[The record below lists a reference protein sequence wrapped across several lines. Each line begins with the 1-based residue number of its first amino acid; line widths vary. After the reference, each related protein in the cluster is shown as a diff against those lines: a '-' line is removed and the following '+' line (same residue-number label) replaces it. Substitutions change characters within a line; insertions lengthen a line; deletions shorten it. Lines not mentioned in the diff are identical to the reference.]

1 MKEIYLDNA
10 ATTRVHPQVAEKMMD
25 TMVNNYGNPS
35 SLHRLGIRGEQA
47 VKEVRELI
55 AKTLNCQS
63 NEIYFTSGGT
73 EGNNMII
80 QGIVENKQRSRM
92 RIITSAIEH
101 PSVLDVFTFYENHQ
115 IEVVVLKVDSQGH
128 IYLDELKAAMNE
140 NTILVSIMGVNNE
153 LGTIQDLKA
162 IGKIVKG
169 VNPKCVFH
177 TDFVQ
182 GYMKILI
189 DVDACQLDAL
199 TLCAHKIFGP
209 KGVGAVYIKKG
220 TAIKH
225 LLRGGGQESNMRSG
239 TENVPGIVGLGE
251 AIRVRKDCYTDEFL
265 VMQNLR
271 NYFINELTAKVDDIN
286 INEDSGGSP
295 YILNISFNRVRGEV
309 LLHSLEAK
317 GIFVSTGSACSSH
330 KKEKQYVLKAIGL
343 TEEYK
348 EGTIRISLSGDI
360 TTDDADEAVA
370 AIAQAVTSL
379 RLLVKPRKN
388 KNSEAHRSLV
398 VNHKK

>member
-25 TMVNNYGNPS
+25 ALVNNYGNPS

-47 VKEVRELI
+47 IKEVRELI
-55 AKTLNCQS
+55 AKNLNCQTQ
-63 NEIYFTSGGT
+63 EIYFTSGGT

-80 QGIVENKQRSRM
+80 QGVVENKKRNRM

-115 IEVVVLKVDSQGH
+115 IEVVVLGVDTQGH
-128 IYLDELKAAMNE
+128 IHLDELEAAMNE
-140 NTILVSIMGVNNE
+140 DTILVSIMGVNNE

-162 IGKIVKG
+162 IGKIVKA

-177 TDFVQ
+177 ADFVQ
-182 GYMKILI
+182 GFMKIPINVQASL
-189 DVDACQLDAL
+189 LDAA
-199 TLCAHKIFGP
+199 TLSGHKIFGP

-220 TAIKH
+220 TDIKP
-225 LLRGGGQESNMRSG
+225 LLRGGGQENNMRSG
-239 TENVPGIVGLGE
+239 TENVPGIVGFGE
-251 AIRVRKDCYTDEFL
+251 AIRLRKDSFSDEL
-265 VMQNLR
+265 AAIRSLR
-271 NYFINELTAKVDDIN
+271 TAFINELEAKIDDIK
-286 INEDSGGSP
+286 INGDPNGSP
-295 YILNISFNRVRGEV
+295 YVLNVSFNRVRGEV

-343 TEEYK
+343 AEEYK
-348 EGTIRISLSGDI
+348 EGTIRISFSKDI
-360 TTDDADEAVA
+360 TEDDVKTAVA
-370 AIAQAVTSL
+370 AIAQAVNSL
-379 RLLVKPRKN
+379 RLLVKPN
-388 KNSEAHRSLV
+388 KNR
-398 VNHKK
+398 